1 MHNRNLRY
9 FLYKIKVRLKRCLKV
24 SGVKIKREIPQ
35 CDSSFMTT
43 SKKFSESGKLMSIT
57 LEPLHRFV
65 CGFRRLKVRFI
76 FDSDIPIW
84 NVNNVGN
91 ESKIPKIKLSCNEI
105 WPIKSAYIRVIC
117 PHPEESG
124 LAATFFSSSQLSAKT
139 GQYKQKSIF
148 LLLNTAANVIFG
160 L

>member
-9 FLYKIKVRLKRCLKV
+9 FLYKIKVRLKRRTKTYL
-24 SGVKIKREIPQ
+24 VKIKREIPQ

-43 SKKFSESGKLMSIT
+43 SKKFSESGKLMSII

-65 CGFRRLKVRFI
+65 CGFRRIKVRFI
-76 FDSDIPIW
+76 INSDIPIW

-105 WPIKSAYIRVIC
+105 WPIKSVYIRAIC
-117 PHPEESG
+117 HHPEELG
-124 LAATFFSSSQLSAKT
+124 QSARLF
-139 GQYKQKSIF
+139 F
-148 LLLNTAANVIFG
+148 LLSTQCQNRPIKAKIDLFIIEYCNLYHFW

>member
-1 MHNRNLRY
+1 MHNSNLGY
-9 FLYKIKVRLKRCLKV
+9 FLYKIKLRLKRRTKTYL
-24 SGVKIKREIPQ
+24 VKIKREIPQ

-57 LEPLHRFV
+57 MEPLHRFV
-65 CGFRRLKVRFI
+65 CGFRRLKVRLI

-117 PHPEESG
+117 HHPEESG
-124 LAATFFSSSQLSAKT
+124 PAATIFPPLNSVP
-139 GQYKQKSIF
+139 KQ
-148 LLLNTAANVIFG
+148 ANISRNRSFYIIIEYCN
-160 L
+160 LCHF

>member
-9 FLYKIKVRLKRCLKV
+9 FLYKIKLRLKRRTKTYL
-24 SGVKIKREIPQ
+24 VKIKREIPQ

-76 FDSDIPIW
+76 INSNIPIW

-91 ESKIPKIKLSCNEI
+91 ESKNTENKTVLQRNLAHQIGLHPGHLS
-105 WPIKSAYIRVIC
+105 SSRRVR
-117 PHPEESG
+117 PG
-124 LAATFFSSSQLSAKT
+124 RDYFSSSQLSAKT
-139 GQYKQKSIF
+139 GQYK
-148 LLLNTAANVIFG
+148 
-160 L
+160 